1 MICMLDF
8 FMLDIKDMESFQKT
22 ISLPFVNQKR
32 VANNPL
38 HQNVEAFQETF
49 NFQAT
54 FYYKNSFY
62 LKPIEQILKRK
73 KPVWLV
79 FANGEAYKVLVTD
92 IEIIKSYFNKRGQPI
107 KQDIKFTIEVFYE

>member
-1 MICMLDF
+1 MICMLDI
-8 FMLDIKDMESFQKT
+8 FMINIKDMESFQKT

-38 HQNVEAFQETF
+38 HQNVEKFSETF

-62 LKPIEQILKRK
+62 SKPIEQRLKRK
-73 KPVWLV
+73 EPVWLV
-79 FANGEAYKVLVTD
+79 FANGEAYKVVVTS
-92 IEIIKSYFNKRGQPI
+92 IEVVKSYFNRNGNEI
-107 KQDIKFTIEVFYE
+107 KQDIKFTIEAFYE